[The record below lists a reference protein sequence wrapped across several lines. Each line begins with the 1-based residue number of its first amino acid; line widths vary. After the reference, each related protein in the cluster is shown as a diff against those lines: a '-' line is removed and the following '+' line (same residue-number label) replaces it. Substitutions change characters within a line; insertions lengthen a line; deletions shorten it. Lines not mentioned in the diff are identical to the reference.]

1 MLTKKE
7 IRQEIRRRKQQ
18 LSATL
23 VRELSNRI
31 MHQLEE
37 HPYFQSA
44 QILLM
49 YYSLPDEPD
58 TSVFLERWCH
68 SKQILLPVVC
78 GDHLLLRKY
87 TGRTNLTEGS
97 FSISEP
103 KGENFTNYENI
114 DLAVIPG
121 VAFDRE
127 GNRLGRGKGY
137 YDRLLELPEFSEKV
151 YKIGICFPFQKMD
164 RIPCDAWD
172 KPMNAILTGEPFSST
187 EI

>member
-7 IRQEIRRRKQQ
+7 IRQEIRRRKYR

-23 VRELSNRI
+23 AREMSTRI
-31 MHQLEE
+31 MRQLEE
-37 HPYFQSA
+37 HPHFRNA
-44 QILLM
+44 RILLM
-49 YYSLPDEPD
+49 YHSLPDEPD
-58 TSVFLERWCH
+58 TSAFLERWYRT
-68 SKQILLPVVC
+68 KQILLPVVC

-87 TGRTNLTEGS
+87 TGSTNLISGS

-103 KGENFTNYENI
+103 KGENFTCYEDI

-137 YDRLLELPEFSEKV
+137 YDRLLELPELSGRI

-164 RIPCDAWD
+164 KIPCDAWD
-172 KPMNAILTGEPFSST
+172 IPMDTVLTGEP
-187 EI
+187 

>member
-7 IRQEIRRRKQQ
+7 IRQEIRKRKQQ
-18 LSATL
+18 FSATL
-23 VRELSNRI
+23 VREQSSRI

-37 HPYFQSA
+37 HPHFQSA
-44 QILLM
+44 QTLLM

-58 TSVFLERWCH
+58 TSAFIERWHH
-68 SKQILLPVVC
+68 SKLILLPVVC

-87 TGRTNLTEGS
+87 TGCTNLINGS

-103 KGENFTNYENI
+103 KGEIFTNYEDI

-127 GNRLGRGKGY
+127 GNRLGRGRGY
-137 YDRLLELPEFSEKV
+137 YDRLLERPEFSEKV

-164 RIPCDAWD
+164 MIPCDTWD
-172 KPMNAILTGEPFSST
+172 KPMDIILTGEP
-187 EI
+187 